1 MRRQFSFV
9 TFISS
14 LALLFP
20 RGYGKLGYNDWEG
33 GAFVLDSEI
42 MDLRERSVTKANE
55 LIQKSRFSL
64 SAQQQKIVLF
74 LISQINYWDEDF
86 KLYTFSISEF
96 CRVCGIERPG
106 GKGYVELKAAIKEI
120 ADKSLWVRLD
130 NGKQTLLRWIEKP
143 YIDEGKGT
151 VEIRLDKDMK
161 PYLLQLRENFTKY
174 ELIYTLRFRSKYSI
188 RLYELIRSLQ
198 YHDLE
203 ELGCQFTVE
212 QLKALLDGEE
222 YKEYR
227 DFKRRVLNMAVGEV
241 NRYSD
246 RDVSYVEQK
255 QGRKVTGV
263 VFAIKAKSLQER
275 LRLRAEIDKKLG
287 PEQLSIWDVR
297 SR

>member
-1 MRRQFSFV
+1 M
-9 TFISS
+9 
-14 LALLFP
+14 P
-20 RGYGKLGYNDWEG
+20 EG
-33 GAFVLDSEI
+33 GT

-86 KLYTFSISEF
+86 KVYTFSIAEF

-106 GKGYVELKAAIKEI
+106 GKGYGELKGAIKEI

-130 NGKQTLLRWIEKP
+130 NGKETLLRWIEKP

-161 PYLLQLRENFTKY
+161 PYLLQLRENFTNY
-174 ELIYTLRFRSKYSI
+174 ELVYTLQFRSKYSI

-198 YHDLE
+198 YHDAQ

-222 YKEYR
+222 YQEYR

-246 RDVSYVEQK
+246 RDVTYTEQK
-255 QGRKVTGV
+255 RGRKVTGLV
-263 VFAIKAKSLQER
+263 LAIRVKSREER
-275 LRLRAEIDKKLG
+275 LQLRAEIDRKLG
-287 PEQLSIWDVR
+287 PEQLSIWDVGE
-297 SR
+297 SQQT

>member
-1 MRRQFSFV
+1 MR
-9 TFISS
+9 
-14 LALLFP
+14 
-20 RGYGKLGYNDWEG
+20 
-33 GAFVLDSEI
+33 DSYTT
-42 MDLRERSVTKANE
+42 DLRERSVTKANE

-64 SAQQQKIVLF
+64 SAQQQKMVLF

-86 KLYTFSISEF
+86 KVYCFSISEF

-106 GKGYVELKAAIKEI
+106 GKGYGELKAAIKEI

-130 NGKQTLLRWIEKP
+130 NGKETLLRWIEKP

-161 PYLLQLRENFTKY
+161 PYLLQLRENFTNY

-203 ELGCQFTVE
+203 ELRCQFTVE
-212 QLKALLDGEE
+212 QLKSMLDGEE
-222 YKEYR
+222 YREYR

-246 RDVSYVEQK
+246 RNVEYTEVK
-255 QGRKVTGV
+255 RGRKVVGLAFV
-263 VFAIKAKSLQER
+263 IGAKSLEER
-275 LRLRAEIDKKLG
+275 LQLRAEIDKTLG
-287 PEQLSIWDVR
+287 PEQLSIWNMEER
-297 SR
+297 